1 MNTVTKR
8 SLVVLALTA
17 SFVIGNT
24 SAVFAASTPNPNRV
38 AYDAQIALHK
48 VAMEKHRADMKS
60 FHGSMK
66 VRNESSALRDSAL
79 SALGT
84 LPVKPTEPVKPTRPE
99 KMAREPKAPRPS
111 TSVSPS
117 A

>member
-1 MNTVTKR
+1 MKISTKK
-8 SLVVLALTA
+8 SAVILALTA

-24 SAVFAASTPNPNRV
+24 SAAFAASTPNPNRV

-66 VRNESSALRDSAL
+66 VRNESRKAINATFKATVDKAVAEYKAAIALATTAEGKSAAL
-79 SALGT
+79 A
-84 LPVKPTEPVKPTRPE
+84 
-99 KMAREPKAPRPS
+99 A
-111 TSVSPS
+111 
-117 A
+117 